1 MQITKHVYATHI
13 EEDPGSFGAM
23 HPGGTHIYF
32 VGDPKDHM
40 VVVDSGEPYRSW
52 TKQIL
57 DYHVELGKPSI
68 SAILITHGH
77 GDHIGGLDRLQEE
90 FGCVVRCHPK
100 LEPALTHRL
109 GQGKVVKLRSRE
121 SVPTGGGVKLRA
133 YFTPG
138 HEIDHIS
145 YYLAADKVVFSGDTI
160 LGNSSSSVRNLKQY
174 MASLE
179 TLAGLKPKIL
189 CPGHGQIINNGM
201 ARVQWYIRHR
211 TEREEQV
218 LAALASG
225 VDSVDEI
232 VTAVYPRNLRRN
244 LRGAAARN
252 VRTHLDKLTEEGR
265 VTESEATFSV
275 AKT

>member
-13 EEDPGSFGAM
+13 EEDPGGFGAM

-40 VVVDSGEPYRSW
+40 VVVDSGEPYRHW

-57 DYHVELGKPSI
+57 DYHLELGKPRI

-90 FGCVVRCHPK
+90 FDCVVRCHPK
-100 LEPALTHRL
+100 LAPMLTHRL
-109 GQGKVVKLRSRE
+109 GQGKVLKLRSRE
-121 SVPTGGGVKLRA
+121 SVPTGGGANLRA

-138 HEIDHIS
+138 HEEDHIS
-145 YYLAADKVVFSGDTI
+145 YYLAAGKVVFSGDTI

-179 TLAGLKPKIL
+179 TLAGLKPDVL
-189 CPGHGQIINNGM
+189 CPGHGQVIQNGT
-201 ARVQWYIRHR
+201 ARVEWYIRHR

-225 VDSVDEI
+225 VGSVDDI
-232 VTAVYPRNLRRN
+232 VAAVYPRNLRRN
-244 LRGAAARN
+244 LRSAAARN

-265 VTESEATFSV
+265 VRESEVTYSV
-275 AKT
+275 AKG

>member
-1 MQITKHVYATHI
+1 MQITEHIYATHI

-40 VVVDSGEPYRSW
+40 VVVDTGEPFRSW

-57 DYHVELGKPSI
+57 DFYAELGKPRI
-68 SAILITHGH
+68 SSILITHGH

-100 LEPALTHRL
+100 LEPVLSHRL
-109 GQGKVVKLRSRE
+109 GGNVEKLRSRE
-121 SVPTGGGVKLRA
+121 SVTAGGGVKLRA

-138 HEIDHIS
+138 HEDDHVC
-145 YYLAADKVVFSGDTI
+145 YYMAAEKLVFSGDTI

-174 MASLE
+174 MASLD
-179 TLAGLKPKIL
+179 TLAGLKPDMI
-189 CPGHGQIINNGM
+189 CPGHGQIINNGT
-201 ARVQWYIRHR
+201 ARVNGYIRHR
-211 TEREEQV
+211 TEREGQV

-225 VDSVDEI
+225 MESVGEI
-232 VTAVYPRNLRRN
+232 VSAVYPRNLRRN
-244 LRGAAARN
+244 LRSAAARN
-252 VRTHLDKLTEEGR
+252 VRTHLGKLTEDGR
-265 VTESEATFSV
+265 VTESEATYTV
-275 AKT
+275 TND